1 MDLLDI
7 LQRPVHQAQYVGPAG
22 NVQDRFLYTMIST
35 DAQKVLTSNSPPVM
49 MSKRPCW
56 RRLVLRS
63 LGPMLDGG

>member
-35 DAQKVLTSNSPPVM
+35 DAQKVLTF
-49 MSKRPCW
+49 
-56 RRLVLRS
+56 
-63 LGPMLDGG
+63 